1 MGMTPEQYWDGES
14 WLKKAYR
21 KAYRLRIENEER
33 IQDRNAWLQG
43 IYIRDALQS
52 ISILVNGFV
61 PKGAKPVDYPD
72 KPLLEMQE
80 EKKKA
85 EAQKQRED
93 NQMQLQMAL
102 FQAFAEQFNKKFDEK
117 KESENATAT

>member
-21 KAYRLRIENEER
+21 EAYRLRIENEER
-33 IQDRNAWLQG
+33 LQDRNAWLQG

-52 ISILVNGFV
+52 VSLLVNGFV
-61 PKGAKPVDYPD
+61 PKGTKPVDYPG
-72 KPLLEMQE
+72 KPILEAQE

-85 EAQKQRED
+85 ETQKQKEE
-93 NQMQLQMAL
+93 NQMKLQMAL
-102 FQAFAEQFNKKFDEK
+102 FQAFAEQFNKRFDEK
-117 KESENATAT
+117 KEDAGAVAT

>member
-52 ISILVNGFV
+52 VSILVNGFV
-61 PKGAKPVDYPD
+61 PKGTKPLDYPD
-72 KPLLEMQE
+72 KPLLEAQE

-117 KESENATAT
+117 KDSKGATAT

>member
-14 WLKKAYR
+14 WLKKSFR
-21 KAYRLRIENEER
+21 EAYRLRIENEER

-52 ISILVNGFV
+52 VSILVNGFV
-61 PKGAKPVDYPD
+61 PKGTKPLDYPE
-72 KPLLEMQE
+72 KPMLEAQE

-85 EAQKQRED
+85 EAQKKREE

-117 KESENATAT
+117 KDSKGATAT